1 MTPHLEART
10 GAYSDTV
17 LMPGDPLRAKWI
29 AENFLEDAVKVN
41 SVRNCLGYTGTY
53 KGRKVSVQASGMGQ
67 ASLGIYAHELYNF
80 YGVEKIVRVGSCGG
94 IASHLKV
101 GDVVVALSAAT
112 DNAMTDNLAPGFR
125 LSPCCDYNMLRDYM
139 SQNSDAFVGQM
150 VSNDYFYQPYSQW
163 HITLEKLGILAVDME
178 THVLYSLAN
187 RFGKKSL
194 SVNTVSDHLTSGEQM
209 SSKERE
215 QGLGFMVETVLA
227 SL

>member
-53 KGRKVSVQASGMGQ
+53 KGKRVSVQASGMGQ

-150 VSNDYFYQPYSQW
+150 VSNDYFYQPDSDW
-163 HITLEKLGILAVDME
+163 HITLEKLSILAVDME

-187 RFGKKSL
+187 RFGKKAL
-194 SVNTVSDHLTSGEQM
+194 SVNTVSDHLISGEQM